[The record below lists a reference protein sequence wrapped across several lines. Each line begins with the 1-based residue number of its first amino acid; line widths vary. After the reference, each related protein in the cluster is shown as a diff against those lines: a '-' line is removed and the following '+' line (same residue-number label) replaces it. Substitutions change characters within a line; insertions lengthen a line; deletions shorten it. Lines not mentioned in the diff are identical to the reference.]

1 MEWNVEVNRNG
12 IQWASTRLIWTI
24 GLICQDT
31 VMSIVYSSRSWTHS
45 STHTFHYKYITKL
58 PSLTIIVIELHS
70 PTCSLYGCL
79 MWTRHI
85 KHQQHTAGESDIWY
99 RSRVV
104 STQPRLRWNTFFV
117 VSQFEQTQALDT
129 HMSTCWALYTTQHI
143 TSA

>member
-1 MEWNVEVNRNG
+1 MKCNVCAEEWVQLLAVNNWSG
-12 IQWASTRLIWTI
+12 RLDLSVKI
-24 GLICQDT
+24 LSCQ
-31 VMSIVYSSRSWTHS
+31 SLYSSRSWTHS
-45 STHTFHYKYITKL
+45 SIHTFHYKYITKL
-58 PSLTIIVIELHS
+58 PSLTIIVIESHS

-104 STQPRLRWNTFFV
+104 STQPRSRWNTFFV

-129 HMSTCWALYTTQHI
+129 HMSTCRALYTTQHI